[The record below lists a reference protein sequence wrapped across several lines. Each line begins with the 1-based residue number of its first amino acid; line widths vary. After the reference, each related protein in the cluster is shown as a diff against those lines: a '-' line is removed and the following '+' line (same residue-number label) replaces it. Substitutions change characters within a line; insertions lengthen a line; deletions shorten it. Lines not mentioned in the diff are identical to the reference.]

1 MQTFTGREYLK
12 IDIANNFGLDKDDWD
27 DRIAWFD
34 KNEANLGN
42 LLKDADE
49 PALFYAGM
57 NAWEDVKVN
66 KPIGYPVALD
76 ATSSGL
82 QLLACLVGDRKAAE
96 LCNVVPYRKNGKV
109 KRRDGYTVVYQ
120 HMLSV
125 LGESGRIKRD
135 DCKQAI
141 MTALYGSEAMPKQV
155 FGEGILLKVFEN
167 TMAEL
172 APGVWEL
179 NKYWLTCGNPD
190 TNKYT
195 WVMPDGFHVHIK
207 VMVPEAQTV
216 HFLNK
221 PYDITRMIQGKEE
234 KTRMLSANT
243 THSLDGMVV
252 REMVR
257 RCCYDPKLIKY
268 VRELIDGDYGH
279 YQFEIPGNHEMVT
292 DMWNHYLKSGYLSM
306 RICDYLDHNTIKL
319 VDVYKII
326 EMLDSLPAK
335 PFKVLTVHDC
345 FRCLPQY
352 ANDLRR
358 QYNIQLKLVAQSNLL
373 GFIMGQ
379 VIGQPDL
386 VIGKIDPDMWKDIE
400 ETEYALS

>member
-1 MQTFTGREYLK
+1 MQTFTAREYLK

-34 KNEANLGN
+34 KNQENLHN
-42 LLKDADE
+42 LVQSADE
-49 PALFYAGM
+49 PALFYAGVK
-57 NAWEDVKVN
+57 AWEDVQTA

-82 QLLACLVGDRKAAE
+82 QLLACLTGDRQAAE
-96 LCNVVPYRKNGKV
+96 LCNVVPYRENGKV
-109 KRRDGYTVVYQ
+109 KRRDAYTVVYKL
-120 HMLSV
+120 MLNT

-141 MTALYGSEAMPKQV
+141 MTALYGSEAMPKEV

-167 TMAEL
+167 TMADV
-172 APGVWEL
+172 APAVWDL
-179 NKYWLTCGNPD
+179 NKFWLQCGNPD
-190 TNKYT
+190 ADAYL
-195 WVMPDGFHVHIK
+195 WIMPDNFHTHIK
-207 VMVPEAQTV
+207 VMVPEIQTV
-216 HFLNK
+216 HFMNA
-221 PYDITRMIQGKEE
+221 PYDILRMVQGKEE

-257 RCCYDPKLIKY
+257 RCSYDPKLVAY
-268 VRELIDGDYGH
+268 VRELLAGEH
-279 YQFEIPGNHEMVT
+279 AENLACVEENEEMVQT
-292 DMWNHYLKSGYLSM
+292 LWSHYTKSGYLSM
-306 RICDYLDHNTIKL
+306 AICDYLDHNTIKL
-319 VDVYKII
+319 VDADVIT

-358 QYNIQLKLVAQSNLL
+358 QYNIQLKLVAKSNILS
-373 GFIMGQ
+373 FIMSQVLGQ
-379 VIGQPDL
+379 EVTIGKLDPDL
-386 VIGKIDPDMWKDIE
+386 WKDIE